1 MRLVATLISDRA
13 AAMKILREAPNNS
26 VILFPE
32 TIELL
37 GKTLVPISKQKEL
50 FIIYNQNIKI
60 DGKWFITFHGIE
72 KGEYKFRVQKFN
84 LWKSDIEYGYTP
96 SKPEPNVSIRNH
108 PASLFICYDCA
119 KIYQMKN
126 QLINHKTE
134 ILMISA
140 NWQFN
145 FNYIDQVTDFALKYV
160 PTLKYC
166 MFSNTNTLSFI
177 KTKTKVKRITKPP
190 GYVELSI

>member
-13 AAMKILREAPNNS
+13 AALQILRETPNNS
-26 VILFPE
+26 VILLPE
-32 TIELL
+32 TL
-37 GKTLVPISKQKEL
+37 TMISKHIIKHSLKKNL
-50 FIIYNQNIKI
+50 FIIYQSDLKI
-60 DGKWFITFHGIE
+60 EDKTYVTFRGVDQGKEEWKI
-72 KGEYKFRVQKFN
+72 RKFN
-84 LWKSDIEYGYTP
+84 LWDSDIEYGYTP

-108 PASLFICYDCA
+108 PTSLFICYDCA
-119 KIYQMKN
+119 KVYQMKN

-145 FNYIDQVTDFALKYV
+145 FNYIEQVTDFALKYV
-160 PTLKYC
+160 PTLNYC

-177 KTKTKVKRITKPP
+177 KTKTKEKRVTET
-190 GYVELSI
+190 GYVISEI